1 MAVLTEYHT
10 QESVTESERHLR
22 NALKFGQSGEV
33 NSKEGRA
40 PAEGLLLAPPNCS
53 EVGTP
58 QGELNGAM
66 GEALVQQP
74 PLQRLRTKLIFDV
87 RIDNQFFD

>member
-1 MAVLTEYHT
+1 VAVLTEYHT

-40 PAEGLLLAPPNCS
+40 TAEGLLIAPPNYS
-53 EVGTP
+53 EVAVH
-58 QGELNGAM
+58 QAELDGAV
-66 GEALVQQP
+66 GEALVH
-74 PLQRLRTKLIFDV
+74 
-87 RIDNQFFD
+87 